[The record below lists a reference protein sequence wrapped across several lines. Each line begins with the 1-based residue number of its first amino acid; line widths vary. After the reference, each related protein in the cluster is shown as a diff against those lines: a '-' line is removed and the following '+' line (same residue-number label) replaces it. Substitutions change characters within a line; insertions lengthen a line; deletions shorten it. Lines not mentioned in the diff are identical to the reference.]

1 LSQLLVRFRKWED
14 VMGVK
19 YDPMQK
25 TELKCVRCN
34 TMVYKETDKKL
45 KKKYSYYC
53 PTCDENMFE
62 FEVTDK

>member
-1 LSQLLVRFRKWED
+1 
-14 VMGVK
+14 MGVK

-25 TELKCVRCN
+25 TKLKCVRCN
-34 TMVYKETDKKL
+34 TMVYKETDKEL